1 MRKVIGITIAV
12 FMLAG
17 SLVGCGNSDTE
28 KSKTATVTSIETQA
42 ETEETVE
49 TTTRAD
55 YKDGWGSTTS
65 NMGADTG
72 NCTKLRCGMSLTEL
86 ADLGYGEE
94 ILTIKLQNFLKYL
107 VCRKAV
113 LDIFSF
119 LSIVRHK
126 STRLFITPTVTT
138 SVFTLVIPTN
148 IVPIKLAKPLKA
160 VQ

>member
-55 YKDGWGSTTS
+55 SKDGWGSTTS
-65 NMGADTG
+65 S
-72 NCTKLRCGMSLTEL
+72 RYREF
-86 ADLGYGEE
+86 Y
-94 ILTIKLQNFLKYL
+94 
-107 VCRKAV
+107 KAAVWNV
-113 LDIFSF
+113 LDRTGRFGIWFKRTECKVFRKSGSTDHGSHSAF
-119 LSIVRHK
+119 LCRWG
-126 STRLFITPTVTT
+126 
-138 SVFTLVIPTN
+138 N
-148 IVPIKLAKPLKA
+148 IV
-160 VQ
+160 

>member
-55 YKDGWGSTTS
+55 S
-65 NMGADTG
+65 
-72 NCTKLRCGMSLTEL
+72 
-86 ADLGYGEE
+86 
-94 ILTIKLQNFLKYL
+94 
-107 VCRKAV
+107 
-113 LDIFSF
+113 
-119 LSIVRHK
+119 
-126 STRLFITPTVTT
+126 
-138 SVFTLVIPTN
+138 
-148 IVPIKLAKPLKA
+148 
-160 VQ
+160 

>member
-55 YKDGWGSTTS
+55 SKDGWGSTNS
-65 NMGADTG
+65 NM
-72 NCTKLRCGMSLTEL
+72 
-86 ADLGYGEE
+86 
-94 ILTIKLQNFLKYL
+94 
-107 VCRKAV
+107 
-113 LDIFSF
+113 
-119 LSIVRHK
+119 
-126 STRLFITPTVTT
+126 
-138 SVFTLVIPTN
+138 
-148 IVPIKLAKPLKA
+148 
-160 VQ
+160 